1 MRKIEKFDSF
11 NVILFMMCKK
21 PIMHI
26 NVVIGSIDSPNR
38 NPSSAKCMLFD
49 INDAVT

>member
-1 MRKIEKFDSF
+1 MRKIEMIDLF
-11 NVILFMMCKK
+11 NVILFMIRNLSCTLMLS
-21 PIMHI
+21 
-26 NVVIGSIDSPNR
+26 IGSIDSPNR

>member
-11 NVILFMMCKK
+11 NVILFMIYKK

-26 NVVIGSIDSPNR
+26 NVVDR
-38 NPSSAKCMLFD
+38 QH
-49 INDAVT
+49 